1 MLTRPNKNFDVN
13 GYKSIAITSHRQTKH
28 YVNWWQEE
36 NPPFSG
42 IRMTVDWWK
51 PLVIWILQTAVNFR
65 WSFSTNALRSMDP
78 VPATKSHSHT
88 HPPSCVH
95 NVITTTKLYIMYTL
109 CDVFKVSF
117 LFVQLN
123 QNAVDELMTYY
134 QTFGSTESSHFRWT
148 RISCLLPHKRWDL
161 T

>member
-1 MLTRPNKNFDVN
+1 MVDPFYHKIAIDLIELWKVVIHGNELTFIQTNCTCQPNAVNKTNQREKTKTKRQTKTESTQIYLLTRPNKNFDVN

-51 PLVIWILQTAVNFR
+51 PLVIWTLQTAVNFR
-65 WSFSTNALRSMDP
+65 WSFSTNALRSMAP

-88 HPPSCVH
+88 H
-95 NVITTTKLYIMYTL
+95 TL
-109 CDVFKVSF
+109 T
-117 LFVQLN
+117 
-123 QNAVDELMTYY
+123 LMR
-134 QTFGSTESSHFRWT
+134 S
-148 RISCLLPHKRWDL
+148 
-161 T
+161 